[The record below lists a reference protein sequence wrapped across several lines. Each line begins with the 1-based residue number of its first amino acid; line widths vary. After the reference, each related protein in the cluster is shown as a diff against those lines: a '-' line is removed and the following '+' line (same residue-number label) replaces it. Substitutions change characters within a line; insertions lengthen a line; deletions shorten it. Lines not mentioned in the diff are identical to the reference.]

1 MIFSMDKIFNNRLSA
16 ILSVLCLGL
25 SLCGCALSKD
35 DPDLPPLVGCDFG
48 YSLDGME
55 SVSTRTVLTGSDI
68 EDRITCITLAAY
80 GAEGVLSSSRH
91 FEDDEVQSMSLDL
104 VKGEVYDIF
113 ALVNMGDMTD
123 ELPSFVKDVSSIGY
137 DVPSYSEVDSRGLP
151 MSGSLSGFI
160 PGDRPSAVV
169 PLRRLFAKVTAELAL
184 AYDDASITDVYIRN
198 LNGTLSVFGES
209 AASSSADILSDVEY
223 SSASGSYGSYVFY
236 VPENRQGVIGSA
248 SDSHG
253 KNPDLDQA
261 IAAVSDRLTYMEVGV
276 ALDGRDYAGEVTYR
290 SYLGSD
296 AVKDFDVVGN
306 KRYVW
311 RVTYLE
317 DNLQYDDWKVET
329 GDMNVFDYVLEVVP
343 GELAVNVGETG
354 TLNAYFYKLT
364 DGVRDSGT
372 DVTSSAQWNSQKT
385 SVASVSKGQVLGL
398 SKGESVVTATYDGV
412 SATSRVVVDDVVTYE
427 LEVVPDNASI
437 SWNETVDLKA
447 LFWTVVNGERT
458 ESEDVT
464 EAAQWSSENSSV
476 ASVMLGSVLGRKG
489 GSSVITA
496 SYSDAS
502 GNTYSASSLVT
513 VGDVVTYE
521 LVVTPETAS
530 LKWNESVTL
539 KAVYNTIVNGQ
550 VSSSVDVTS
559 KAQWSSSAV
568 SVATVS
574 AGKVTGVSGGTAT
587 VTASYEGRSDSAE
600 VTVGNVV
607 TYSLVVSPES
617 ASVNVGSSVS
627 LSAVLKTYTNGK
639 ETASEDVTSKAG
651 WSSSP
656 SGLVTVS
663 SGSVKGEKAGIAT
676 VTASYSVNG
685 TSVSGSASVTVSDV
699 IGYELEITP
708 SSSEVKVGSSVALT
722 AKYYK
727 LTNGQRDGGTDVT
740 SKVTWSSSPSGLV
753 TVTSGSVTGV
763 KAGTATVNAS
773 YTANGGTVNA
783 SATVVVSDVIGYE
796 LEITPS
802 SSEVKVG
809 SSVALVAK
817 YYKLTNGNRDGGTDV
832 TSKVTW
838 SSSPSGLVT
847 VSSGSVKGVKAGT
860 ATVNA
865 SYTANGGTVSASATV
880 TVSDVVGYE
889 LEITPKSSE
898 VNVGSTVALVAK
910 YYKLTNG
917 QRDGGTDV
925 TSKVTWS
932 SSPSGLVT
940 VSSGSVK
947 GVKAGTAT
955 VTASYTANGGTV
967 NASASVK
974 VNDVITYDLVVAP
987 ETATVK
993 WNETVSLKATYRTLT
1008 NGSVTSTQDVT
1019 SSAQWTTSSSSVA
1032 TVSAGVV
1039 TGVSGG
1045 KATITAK
1052 YSGKA
1057 ASAAVTVTDVVTY
1070 SLSVSPQTASV
1081 KVGSSVSLSAVVKTY
1096 TNGKETSSEDV
1107 TSKAGWSSSPS
1118 GLVTV
1123 SSGSVKGVKAGTA
1136 TVTASYTVN
1145 GTAVSGTAT
1154 VTVSDVIGYELE
1166 ITPKSSEV
1174 NVGSSV
1180 ALVAKYYKLTNGQRD
1195 GGTDVTSKV
1204 TWSSSPSGLV
1214 TISSGSVT
1222 GVKSGTATVTGSYTA
1237 NGGTVNA
1244 SASVKVNDVITY
1256 DLVVAPETATVNWNE
1271 TVSLTATYRTLTN
1284 GSVTSTQD
1292 VTSSAEWS
1300 TSSASVATVSR
1311 GSVKGVKGGTATI
1324 TARYSGKSDT
1334 ATVTV
1339 KDVVTYD
1346 LVVAP
1351 ETATVNWNETVSL
1364 KATYRTITNGSVT
1377 STQDVTSSA
1386 EWSTSSASVATVS
1399 RGSVKGVK
1407 GGTATITAKY
1417 SGKSDTATI
1426 TVNDVHDYE
1435 LEVTPSSAS
1444 IDYGEQVSLTATYWT
1459 VVNGVRTTSSD
1470 VTRSATWKS
1479 SNSSVASVS
1488 GGTVTGEDGGSA
1500 TITATYQGCSDTAS
1514 ISVRDVT
1521 TYEVEVTPASATV
1534 SWNETV
1540 SLKATEYTV
1549 VNGERTSSIDI
1560 TSSAIWSTADRSVA
1574 TVSKGVVTGVSGG
1587 TVNITATYGDESDYA
1602 VITVRDVTTYELEV
1616 TPSSASIDYG
1626 EQVSLTATYWTVVN
1640 GVRSSSRNVTGS
1652 ATWRSDDY
1660 TVASVSG
1667 GTVTGEGG
1675 GSATVTATYD
1685 GLSDSALITVRNVT
1699 TYELEVTPSSASID
1713 YGEQVSLTA
1722 TYWTVVNGVRSS
1734 SRNVTGSATWRSD
1747 DYTVASVSSGTVT
1760 GEGGGTATITAT
1772 YEGCSDTAR
1781 ITVSNVVTYRLEV
1794 SPSSSTIF
1802 TGESVDLEATYY
1814 KITNGVSDSGT
1825 DVTSSAS
1832 WSVVTGSSVV
1842 SVSRGTVTGRTAG
1855 SATVKA
1861 TYSGVSDEA
1870 SVTVQVPVPSS
1881 VTLSETSSFYLM
1893 VSDYAQT
1900 RQLSASASMS
1910 DGSTVTS
1917 GLSWS
1922 SSSSSVAK
1930 VSSSGLVSAVGYGTA
1945 TITASYSAGGVTK
1958 SASVTVRVSKLAIS
1972 PANSTVEYGG
1982 TQQYSLTLT
1991 TYNGTTQNPSYS
2003 CDWNVSDPSVAV
2015 QRSTG
2020 SLYFNAVGSGTTTIT
2035 ASYDSTY
2042 GQGEVSAILTVTDAV
2057 TYKVRIAVTGGN
2069 EVAVG
2074 GTLQLGVRKYTDTY
2088 TNGVLT
2094 SEDTSGTAISVTD
2107 VTWSVYSGSSYISVS
2122 SSGVVTGT
2130 RKSGSILPKVKAVL
2144 KSDTTVSA
2152 VKEVAVVDNSAVAPD
2167 PGWDDDDNIEL

>member
-385 SVASVSKGQVLGL
+385 SVASVSKGQVLGV

-464 EAAQWSSENSSV
+464 AAAQWSSENSSV

-502 GNTYSASSLVT
+502 GNTYSGSSLVT

-617 ASVNVGSSVS
+617 SSVNVGSSVS

-639 ETASEDVTSKAG
+639 ETASENVTSKAG

-708 SSSEVKVGSSVALT
+708 SSSEVKVGSSVALV

-727 LTNGQRDGGTDVT
+727 LTNGQ
-740 SKVTWSSSPSGLV
+740 
-753 TVTSGSVTGV
+753 
-763 KAGTATVNAS
+763 
-773 YTANGGTVNA
+773 
-783 SATVVVSDVIGYE
+783 
-796 LEITPS
+796 
-802 SSEVKVG
+802 
-809 SSVALVAK
+809 
-817 YYKLTNGNRDGGTDV
+817 RDGGTDV

-917 QRDGGTDV
+917 IRDGGTDV

-932 SSPSGLVT
+932 SSPSGLVN
-940 VSSGSVK
+940 VSSGSVT

-987 ETATVK
+987 ETATVN

-1052 YSGKA
+1052 YSGK
-1057 ASAAVTVTDVVTY
+1057 
-1070 SLSVSPQTASV
+1070 
-1081 KVGSSVSLSAVVKTY
+1081 
-1096 TNGKETSSEDV
+1096 
-1107 TSKAGWSSSPS
+1107 
-1118 GLVTV
+1118 
-1123 SSGSVKGVKAGTA
+1123 
-1136 TVTASYTVN
+1136 
-1145 GTAVSGTAT
+1145 
-1154 VTVSDVIGYELE
+1154 
-1166 ITPKSSEV
+1166 
-1174 NVGSSV
+1174 
-1180 ALVAKYYKLTNGQRD
+1180 
-1195 GGTDVTSKV
+1195 
-1204 TWSSSPSGLV
+1204 
-1214 TISSGSVT
+1214 
-1222 GVKSGTATVTGSYTA
+1222 
-1237 NGGTVNA
+1237 
-1244 SASVKVNDVITY
+1244 
-1256 DLVVAPETATVNWNE
+1256 
-1271 TVSLTATYRTLTN
+1271 
-1284 GSVTSTQD
+1284 
-1292 VTSSAEWS
+1292 
-1300 TSSASVATVSR
+1300 
-1311 GSVKGVKGGTATI
+1311 
-1324 TARYSGKSDT
+1324 SDT
-1334 ATVTV
+1334 A
-1339 KDVVTYD
+1339 
-1346 LVVAP
+1346 
-1351 ETATVNWNETVSL
+1351 S
-1364 KATYRTITNGSVT
+1364 
-1377 STQDVTSSA
+1377 
-1386 EWSTSSASVATVS
+1386 
-1399 RGSVKGVK
+1399 
-1407 GGTATITAKY
+1407 
-1417 SGKSDTATI
+1417 I
-1426 TVNDVHDYE
+1426 TVNDVYDYE

-1444 IDYGEQVSLTATYWT
+1444 IDYGEQVSLTATYCT

-1500 TITATYQGCSDTAS
+1500 TVTATYQGCSDTAS

-1521 TYEVEVTPASATV
+1521 TYEVEVTPASAV
-1534 SWNETV
+1534 VNWDETV
-1540 SLKATEYTV
+1540 SLRATEHTV

-1560 TSSAIWSTADRSVA
+1560 TSSAIWSTADGSVA
-1574 TVSKGVVTGVSGG
+1574 TVLKGVVTGVSGG
-1587 TVNITATYGDESDYA
+1587 TVNITAKYGDESDYA
-1602 VITVRDVTTYELEV
+1602 VITVRDVTTHEFEV

-1640 GVRSSSRNVTGS
+1640 GVRTTQSDVTS
-1652 ATWRSDDY
+1652 YATWKSDDY

-1699 TYELEVTPSSASID
+1699 TYELEVTPSTATL
-1713 YGEQVSLTA
+1713 YWNETVSLKALYHTL
-1722 TYWTVVNGVRSS
+1722 VNG
-1734 SRNVTGSATWRSD
+1734 SRT
-1747 DYTVASVSSGTVT
+1747 
-1760 GEGGGTATITAT
+1760 
-1772 YEGCSDTAR
+1772 
-1781 ITVSNVVTYRLEV
+1781 TYR
-1794 SPSSSTIF
+1794 
-1802 TGESVDLEATYY
+1802 
-1814 KITNGVSDSGT
+1814 

-1832 WSVVTGSSVV
+1832 WSSGNSSVATVSSGIVTGRSAGSARITASYQGESDYATVTVKDVVTYRLEVTPESATVHSGGTVMFAAMYYTVTNGVSDSGRRVSSLATWSVV
-1842 SVSRGTVTGRTAG
+1842 SGSSYASLSSYTATGLKPGTAVIRASYNGCQDDATLTVTDPVPVSVRIST
-1855 SATVKA
+1855 
-1861 TYSGVSDEA
+1861 SGPVYIMVSDEA
-1870 SVTVQVPVPSS
+1870 
-1881 VTLSETSSFYLM
+1881 
-1893 VSDYAQT
+1893 QT
-1900 RQLSASASMS
+1900 YQLSASVSMS
-1910 DGSTVTS
+1910 DGSTLTS
-1917 GLSWS
+1917 GLTWRSANT
-1922 SSSSSVAK
+1922 SVAR
-1930 VSSSGLVSAVGYGTA
+1930 VSSSGLVTAEGVGT
-1945 TITASYSAGGVTK
+1945 TTVTASYSSGGVTQSDDVTINVSSLEISPK
-1958 SASVTVRVSKLAIS
+1958 SATID
-1972 PANSTVEYGG
+1972 YGSS
-1982 TQQYSLTLT
+1982 QSYSLTLT
-1991 TYNGTTQNPSYS
+1991 RYDGSTSNPAYS
-2003 CDWNVSDPSVAV
+2003 CDFEISDPSVAS

-2020 SLYFNAVGSGTTTIT
+2020 STTFNAIGSG
-2035 ASYDSTY
+2035 STY
-2042 GQGEVSAILTVTDAV
+2042 IYVSYSSALVGEGRVGTYLTVRDV
-2057 TYKVRIAVTGGN
+2057 ETYRSRIEITGGT

-2088 TNGVLT
+2088 VNGVLK
-2094 SEDTSGTAISVTD
+2094 SEDTSGTAISVSD
-2107 VTWSVYSGSSYISVS
+2107 VTWSVSSGSSYISVS
-2122 SSGVVTGT
+2122 SSGLVTGKL
-2130 RKSGSILPKVKAVL
+2130 KSGSLVPKVKAVL

-2152 VKEVAVVDNSAVAPD
+2152 VKDVTVVDNSAVAPD

>member
-1 MIFSMDKIFNNRLSA
+1 MDKIFNNRLSA

-385 SVASVSKGQVLGL
+385 SVASVSKGQVLGV

-464 EAAQWSSENSSV
+464 AAAQWSSENSSV

-502 GNTYSASSLVT
+502 GNTYSGSSLVT

-617 ASVNVGSSVS
+617 SSVNVGSSVS

-639 ETASEDVTSKAG
+639 ETASENVTSKAG

-708 SSSEVKVGSSVALT
+708 SSSEVKVGSSVALV

-727 LTNGQRDGGTDVT
+727 LTNGQ
-740 SKVTWSSSPSGLV
+740 
-753 TVTSGSVTGV
+753 
-763 KAGTATVNAS
+763 
-773 YTANGGTVNA
+773 
-783 SATVVVSDVIGYE
+783 
-796 LEITPS
+796 
-802 SSEVKVG
+802 
-809 SSVALVAK
+809 
-817 YYKLTNGNRDGGTDV
+817 RDGGTDV

-917 QRDGGTDV
+917 IRDGGTDV

-932 SSPSGLVT
+932 SSPSGLVN
-940 VSSGSVK
+940 VSSGSVT

-987 ETATVK
+987 ETATVN

-1052 YSGKA
+1052 YSGK
-1057 ASAAVTVTDVVTY
+1057 
-1070 SLSVSPQTASV
+1070 
-1081 KVGSSVSLSAVVKTY
+1081 
-1096 TNGKETSSEDV
+1096 
-1107 TSKAGWSSSPS
+1107 
-1118 GLVTV
+1118 
-1123 SSGSVKGVKAGTA
+1123 
-1136 TVTASYTVN
+1136 
-1145 GTAVSGTAT
+1145 
-1154 VTVSDVIGYELE
+1154 
-1166 ITPKSSEV
+1166 
-1174 NVGSSV
+1174 
-1180 ALVAKYYKLTNGQRD
+1180 
-1195 GGTDVTSKV
+1195 
-1204 TWSSSPSGLV
+1204 
-1214 TISSGSVT
+1214 
-1222 GVKSGTATVTGSYTA
+1222 
-1237 NGGTVNA
+1237 
-1244 SASVKVNDVITY
+1244 
-1256 DLVVAPETATVNWNE
+1256 
-1271 TVSLTATYRTLTN
+1271 
-1284 GSVTSTQD
+1284 
-1292 VTSSAEWS
+1292 
-1300 TSSASVATVSR
+1300 
-1311 GSVKGVKGGTATI
+1311 
-1324 TARYSGKSDT
+1324 SDT
-1334 ATVTV
+1334 A
-1339 KDVVTYD
+1339 
-1346 LVVAP
+1346 
-1351 ETATVNWNETVSL
+1351 S
-1364 KATYRTITNGSVT
+1364 
-1377 STQDVTSSA
+1377 
-1386 EWSTSSASVATVS
+1386 
-1399 RGSVKGVK
+1399 
-1407 GGTATITAKY
+1407 
-1417 SGKSDTATI
+1417 I
-1426 TVNDVHDYE
+1426 TVNDVYDYE

-1444 IDYGEQVSLTATYWT
+1444 IDYGEQVSLTATYCT

-1500 TITATYQGCSDTAS
+1500 TVTATYQGCSDTAS

-1521 TYEVEVTPASATV
+1521 TYEVEVTPASAV
-1534 SWNETV
+1534 VNWDETV
-1540 SLKATEYTV
+1540 SLRATEHTV

-1560 TSSAIWSTADRSVA
+1560 TSSAIWSTADGSVA
-1574 TVSKGVVTGVSGG
+1574 TVLKGVVTGVSGG
-1587 TVNITATYGDESDYA
+1587 TVNITAKYGDESDYA
-1602 VITVRDVTTYELEV
+1602 VITVRDVTTHEFEV

-1640 GVRSSSRNVTGS
+1640 GVRTTQSDVTS
-1652 ATWRSDDY
+1652 YATWKSDDY

-1699 TYELEVTPSSASID
+1699 TYELEVTPSTATL
-1713 YGEQVSLTA
+1713 YWNETVSLKALYHTL
-1722 TYWTVVNGVRSS
+1722 VNG
-1734 SRNVTGSATWRSD
+1734 SRT
-1747 DYTVASVSSGTVT
+1747 
-1760 GEGGGTATITAT
+1760 
-1772 YEGCSDTAR
+1772 
-1781 ITVSNVVTYRLEV
+1781 TYR
-1794 SPSSSTIF
+1794 
-1802 TGESVDLEATYY
+1802 
-1814 KITNGVSDSGT
+1814 

-1832 WSVVTGSSVV
+1832 WSSGNSSVATVSSGIVTGRSAGSARITASYQGESDYATVTVKDVVTYRLEVTPESATVHSGGTVMFAAMYYTVTNGVSDSGRRVSSLATWSVV
-1842 SVSRGTVTGRTAG
+1842 SGSSYASLSSYTATGLKPGTAVIRASYNGCQDDATLTVTDPVPVSVRIST
-1855 SATVKA
+1855 
-1861 TYSGVSDEA
+1861 SGPVYIMVSDEA
-1870 SVTVQVPVPSS
+1870 
-1881 VTLSETSSFYLM
+1881 
-1893 VSDYAQT
+1893 QT
-1900 RQLSASASMS
+1900 YQLSASVSMS
-1910 DGSTVTS
+1910 DGSTLTS
-1917 GLSWS
+1917 GLTWRSANT
-1922 SSSSSVAK
+1922 SVAR
-1930 VSSSGLVSAVGYGTA
+1930 VSSSGLVTAEGVGT
-1945 TITASYSAGGVTK
+1945 TTVTASYSSGGVTQSDDVTINVSSLEISPK
-1958 SASVTVRVSKLAIS
+1958 SATID
-1972 PANSTVEYGG
+1972 YGSS
-1982 TQQYSLTLT
+1982 QSYSLTLT
-1991 TYNGTTQNPSYS
+1991 RYDGSTSNPAYS
-2003 CDWNVSDPSVAV
+2003 CDFEISDPSVAS

-2020 SLYFNAVGSGTTTIT
+2020 STTFNAIGSG
-2035 ASYDSTY
+2035 STY
-2042 GQGEVSAILTVTDAV
+2042 IYVSYSSALVGEGRVGTYLTVRDV
-2057 TYKVRIAVTGGN
+2057 ETYRSRIEITGGT

-2088 TNGVLT
+2088 VNGVLK
-2094 SEDTSGTAISVTD
+2094 SEDTSGTAISVSD
-2107 VTWSVYSGSSYISVS
+2107 VTWSVSSGSSYISVS
-2122 SSGVVTGT
+2122 SSGLVTGKL
-2130 RKSGSILPKVKAVL
+2130 KSGSLVPKVKAVL

-2152 VKEVAVVDNSAVAPD
+2152 VKDVTVVDNSAVAPD